1 MDGVEKVKES
11 RIELL
16 IKFTKR
22 LERWQNGILAYF
34 VQKVTS
40 ALSEGLNNKISR
52 IKKRAYGYRDI
63 IKDLDYIKSLI
74 LKLGNLKEK
83 EARV

>member
-1 MDGVEKVKES
+1 VDGVEKVKES

-40 ALSEGLNNKISR
+40 ALSEGLNNK
-52 IKKRAYGYRDI
+52 
-63 IKDLDYIKSLI
+63 
-74 LKLGNLKEK
+74 
-83 EARV
+83 